1 LFQAGR
7 LKKALANVPGVTAQT
22 SWGSGGQMDIF
33 RDGVEIFSYQKSGK
47 MPSVDELV
55 RIVIKK

>member
-7 LKKALANVPGVTAQT
+7 LKKALANVPGVVAQT

-33 RDGVEIFSYQKSGK
+33 RDGVEIFSYQKTKK
-47 MPSVDELV
+47 MPSVQELLE
-55 RIVIKK
+55 IVLKK